1 MLLLLGDIQLL
12 RCHKMTRI
20 YPSPPSHSPPLI
32 ALVQFWEFPYRERSR
47 IYINP
52 HPPLTRTVNCVIY
65 SFKTTCNYRLNAPK
79 RCSIDLN
86 VFHVPLN
93 TTGINYYDFN

>member
-12 RCHKMTRI
+12 RYHKMTRI
-20 YPSPPSHSPPLI
+20 YPAPIPLSTLACTGSILGIPLPRTLKNLHQPPPT
-32 ALVQFWEFPYRERSR
+32 
-47 IYINP
+47 
-52 HPPLTRTVNCVIY
+52 LTRTANCVIY

-86 VFHVPLN
+86 VFHVPPN
-93 TTGINYYDFN
+93 TIGINYYDFN